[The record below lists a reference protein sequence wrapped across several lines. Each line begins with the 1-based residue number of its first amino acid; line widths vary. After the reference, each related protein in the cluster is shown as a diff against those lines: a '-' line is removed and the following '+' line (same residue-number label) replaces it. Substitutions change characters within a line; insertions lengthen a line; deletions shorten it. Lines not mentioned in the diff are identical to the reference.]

1 MNSGFKIPPGGQGRY
16 IICYSGLVYNE
27 LDQSQNNKM
36 VDFTFDKGE
45 VVELEYDGV
54 GMKLNVRNLTNG
66 KSHTLNNIWNA
77 QKDLYYCV
85 STRFI
90 GD

>member
-1 MNSGFKIPPGGQGRY
+1 
-16 IICYSGLVYNE
+16 
-27 LDQSQNNKM
+27 M